1 MHGDGKLHVHID
13 NTDELLNPVRTE
25 SVEAQHYTADGFA
38 LTGAGINSGP
48 PVQILQL
55 DPLRKRAVLSVNGAG
70 QVVLCHSMQQA
81 TSMQQG
87 QNINADEA
95 DLITAPA
102 TITVESTGP
111 LWAVGVATA
120 SQVAVVS
127 PLTSTVA
134 GKVAAPGAGATIVT
148 TGALSGVYE
157 IVVTIYIDGTDTAAT
172 DDDNMDLAISGLG
185 TTNLIVP
192 ADTTGPVIATT
203 MFTNTLTAQTLAVKA
218 IAAASA
224 GTVYHA
230 QIAYTQIATVTTGI
244 MTVGVLQERR
254 NS

>member
-70 QVVLCHSMQQA
+70 QVVLCQ
-81 TSMQQG
+81 SMQQG